1 MAELDMGQL
10 MIVLS
15 LLFVLAFFAS
25 AVFKRFGI
33 PGLIGEILVGVIVAN
48 IVIGDW
54 SLLEDGLDVIRPVPG
69 GTPGNINWDILEV
82 LAELGV
88 VFLLF
93 TVGLETRVKDLTS
106 VGRAAMLVAI
116 LGVIVPFILG
126 YVLIMAFWDGNMYH
140 ALFMGAAMVATSVGI
155 TAQVIKDMNLLNAT
169 ESRIIIGAAVI
180 DDILGLIV
188 LTIVAGMAS
197 SGSIEIMG
205 VAEIVVVSALFVLLI
220 ILFCAKGVPH
230 IATRIKGRHKEKK
243 EKDPKWRS
251 KIDLFAVALIACLL
265 LSTLAV
271 QMRLAMIVGAFL
283 AGMIFADFAHD
294 HALEKKMESVTTF
307 LLPFFFVYVGLHI
320 DLGEFTTELLIM
332 AAVVIILALIGK
344 YVGCGLGT
352 MIGDKEKKSSPK
364 IVGIGMIPRGEVG
377 IIVATMGVGIML
389 ADGTP
394 AMSSELFAV
403 VVMMSVVTTLVAPF
417 LLSGAFK
424 KKYGKE
430 PHFTEAEEE

>member
-10 MIVLS
+10 MIILS

-48 IVIGDW
+48 IMIGDW
-54 SLLEDGLDVIRPVPG
+54 SLLKDGLNVIRPVPG
-69 GTPGNINWDILEV
+69 VSDGNINWDILEV

-93 TVGLETRVKDLTS
+93 TVGLETKVKDLTS

-116 LGVIVPFILG
+116 LGVVIPFILG
-126 YVLIMAFWDGNMYH
+126 YALIMVWDGNMYH

-155 TAQVIKDMNLLNAT
+155 TAQVIKDLNLLGAT

-188 LTIVAGMAS
+188 LTIVAGMANT
-197 SGSIEIMG
+197 GNIDIMSI
-205 VAEIVVVSALFVLLI
+205 VEIVVVSALFVIVI

-230 IATRIKGRHKEKK
+230 IVRRIRGRNKEKK
-243 EKDPKWRS
+243 DKDPKWSS
-251 KIDLFAVALIACLL
+251 KTDLFAVALITCLL
-265 LSTLAV
+265 LSALAV

-283 AGMIFADFAHD
+283 AGMIFADYAHD

-320 DLGEFTTELLIM
+320 DLGEFTTELLIL
-332 AAVVIILALIGK
+332 AAITIVLAMIGK
-344 YVGCGLGT
+344 YIGCGLGT
-352 MIGDKEKKSSPK
+352 MTGDKSKKSSPN

-377 IIVATMGVGIML
+377 IIVATMGVGILL
-389 ADGTP
+389 ADGSP

-430 PHFTEAEEE
+430 PHFEAKTED